1 MDGKSLACTPRKNT
15 HGAPLAWTRKP
26 DFVNA
31 SSLPPEDLIF
41 GATEAMRVVR
51 EKIERTARTAVPV
64 LLQGE
69 SGTGKEIF
77 AQLIHLRSDRS
88 MRPYVRVNCPALPG
102 SLVESE
108 LFGYERGAFTGAH
121 ASRSGRVE
129 LAHRGSLLLDE
140 VGSLENGSQAK
151 LLQVLQ
157 DGTFMRVGAQQ
168 SRSVDTRLI
177 CTANGNLRDQVGDGS
192 FRLDLFFRISAIT
205 INLPPLRQRVADIPL
220 LIDHF
225 LDTYSKRFMVE
236 PKPLSRQIRSLM
248 EQYNW
253 PGNIRQ
259 LENVVR
265 NYVLL
270 GDEEALC
277 AELFPDER
285 EAIVPEIDL
294 SNPISLKEITKAA
307 TRNLEREIILKVLR
321 ANGWS
326 RQKAA
331 RWLNI
336 SYRSLLYKMQDC
348 GVGSEVSGYKGN
360 PVLTGTG
367 RLKSGLNS

>member
-1 MDGKSLACTPRKNT
+1 
-15 HGAPLAWTRKP
+15 
-26 DFVNA
+26 
-31 SSLPPEDLIF
+31 
-41 GATEAMRVVR
+41 MRLVR

-69 SGTGKEIF
+69 SGTGKDIF
-77 AQLIHLRSDRS
+77 AQLIHLRSERS

-121 ASRSGRVE
+121 TSRSGRVE

-168 SRSVDTRLI
+168 PRSVDTRLI
-177 CTANGNLRDQVGDGS
+177 CTANGNLRDHVGDGS

-205 INLPPLRQRVADIPL
+205 INLPPLRQRVPDIPL
-220 LIDHF
+220 LVDYF
-225 LDTYSKRFMVE
+225 LDFYSKRFVVE
-236 PKPLSRQIRSLM
+236 PRSLSRQIRSLM
-248 EQYNW
+248 EQYSW

-285 EAIVPEIDL
+285 EAIIPDIDL
-294 SNPISLKEITKAA
+294 SKPISLKEITKAA
-307 TRNLEREIILKVLR
+307 TRNLEREILLKVLR

-348 GVGSEVSGYKGN
+348 GVGSELTRYKGK
-360 PVLTGTG
+360 PVLTGSG
-367 RLKSGLNS
+367 KSKLSLSS